1 MGVKALGYVIVET
14 AQPERWDAFLTE
26 LAGVMALLRVDALSA
41 QAEQLAQRVQA
52 GDTAALEDYKR
63 VNERLKALKTGSL
76 V

>member
-1 MGVKALGYVIVET
+1 MWTCAQVEQVLLGG
-14 AQPERWDAFLTE
+14 DADTELTE